1 MLASIAVGLNFL
13 PVVCLASI
21 MVTKDRKIEA
31 RRRARELQKEESE
44 RLARMQSAR
53 TDGFIALE
61 AIDEATEALGYALD
75 RLLDEGESK
84 KKLATDFS
92 IPTRQINEALEVVG
106 SAHARKS
113 EPDKEAENDG
123 TDVAAGEQETDNN
136 ESPMEKQAEV
146 DGDSAADDS

>member
-1 MLASIAVGLNFL
+1 
-13 PVVCLASI
+13 

-106 SAHARKS
+106 SAHARKTES
-113 EPDKEAENDG
+113 DKDPKHDDA
-123 TDVAAGEQETDNN
+123 DVVVEEQETDKD
-136 ESPMEKQAEV
+136 EVLAEKRDEV

>member
-1 MLASIAVGLNFL
+1 MLAPGLL
-13 PVVCLASI
+13 RC

-84 KKLATDFS
+84 KKLAIDFS
-92 IPTRQINEALEVVG
+92 IPTRQINEALEVVE

-113 EPDKEAENDG
+113 ESDKESENDG
-123 TDVAAGEQETDNN
+123 EDVAVGEQEADKD
-136 ESPMEKQAEV
+136 ESPMEKPDEV
-146 DGDSAADDS
+146 DGNSAADDS